1 MTPIYRTYSK
11 ALLALVLLLPF
22 QLSHAD
28 DVQETSVNEAETAIV
43 ETEALKPKDVEQLVT
58 QLNDYVLTHP
68 EDRRVWETLAQ
79 TYYQYGYSED
89 AVYAAG
95 EAAVL
100 GSEEPYIKQI
110 LLLDSVALA
119 KSQIQE
125 GYSIGLTDSDAA
137 FLKEY
142 QHALSKT
149 YGDIYGFNY
158 DESLPK
164 KRIVRKKYS
173 QPRRTTSKKVTR
185 PTPRKATRTTVKR
198 PAKQVTAPRRATRSA
213 PRVSSSPR
221 DPFDV
226 VR

>member
-11 ALLALVLLLPF
+11 ALLAFVLLLPF

-28 DVQETSVNEAETAIV
+28 DVQETSVNKAETAIV

-58 QLNDYVLTHP
+58 QLNNYVLTHP
-68 EDRRVWETLAQ
+68 EERRVWETLAQ

-100 GSEEPYIKQI
+100 GSDAPYIKQI

-119 KSQIQE
+119 KSQIQA
-125 GYSIGLTDSDAA
+125 GYSIVLTENDAT

-173 QPRRTTSKKVTR
+173 QPRRTAPKKAPR
-185 PTPRKATRTTVKR
+185 PTVKR
-198 PAKQVTAPRRATRSA
+198 PAKQVTAPRPVTNRAPKANSTSDDPFKILR
-213 PRVSSSPR
+213 SPR
-221 DPFDV
+221 
-226 VR
+226 

>member
-11 ALLALVLLLPF
+11 ALLALVLFIPF
-22 QLSHAD
+22 HLSHAED
-28 DVQETSVNEAETAIV
+28 AQDMTSDEV
-43 ETEALKPKDVEQLVT
+43 ETTMVETQELTPDEVEKLVAQLS
-58 QLNDYVLTHP
+58 QYVLMHP

-79 TYYQYGYSED
+79 TYDKYGYSED

-100 GSEEPYIKQI
+100 GSDAPYIKQI

-119 KSQIQE
+119 KWQIQS
-125 GYSIGLTDSDAA
+125 GYSIGLTDSDAQ
-137 FLKEY
+137 FVKDY
-142 QHALSKT
+142 QQALSKT

-164 KRIVRKKYS
+164 KRIVRKRYS
-173 QPRRTTSKKVTR
+173 KPSRTVPKRVSR
-185 PTPRKATRTTVKR
+185 PTVKRPVKR
-198 PAKQVTAPRRATRSA
+198 PAKKIAKPRPVTNRAPRASA
-213 PRVSSSPR
+213 SPR